1 MAKLKRILIV
11 LLVVVLL
18 AGVGVFLYFYFTQG
32 GSPPVVG
39 GNDLSLY
46 LNGTKI
52 ENGGSL
58 GLLDSGQEF
67 TVENAEKY
75 DVQIYAYCTQE
86 NDFALTVGEEPYTW
100 GDFEG
105 EEPYTWGDFDGRNLT
120 AGFDFARTE
129 TGFTITHYGL
139 NDVLSRIQNGMTV
152 KTDKFPP
159 VPIFRMSVTA
169 GEESLETYFYINAEV
184 IGISLDQSAIIF

>member
-1 MAKLKRILIV
+1 M
-11 LLVVVLL
+11 
-18 AGVGVFLYFYFTQG
+18 GVFLYFYFTQG
-32 GSPPVVG
+32 GSPSVVG
-39 GNDLSLY
+39 GNGLSLC

-100 GDFEG
+100 GDF
-105 EEPYTWGDFDGRNLT
+105 DGRNLT
-120 AGFDFARTE
+120 AGFD
-129 TGFTITHYGL
+129 
-139 NDVLSRIQNGMTV
+139 
-152 KTDKFPP
+152 
-159 VPIFRMSVTA
+159 SVIRWF
-169 GEESLETYFYINAEV
+169 ESSYPSHGYHILYKECASKYNIWFFVFSVAFFSPMIV
-184 IGISLDQSAIIF
+184 G

>member
-1 MAKLKRILIV
+1 MLIGRGNLICLLKNGSVANESKNRTV
-11 LLVVVLL
+11 

-39 GNDLSLY
+39 GNSLSLC

-75 DVQIYAYCTQE
+75 DVQIYA
-86 NDFALTVGEEPYTW
+86 
-100 GDFEG
+100 
-105 EEPYTWGDFDGRNLT
+105 
-120 AGFDFARTE
+120 
-129 TGFTITHYGL
+129 
-139 NDVLSRIQNGMTV
+139 
-152 KTDKFPP
+152 
-159 VPIFRMSVTA
+159 
-169 GEESLETYFYINAEV
+169 
-184 IGISLDQSAIIF
+184 

>member
-18 AGVGVFLYFYFTQG
+18 AGVGVFLYFYFTQD

-39 GNDLSLY
+39 GNGLSLY

-58 GLLDSGQEF
+58 DLLGSGQEF

-100 GDFEG
+100 GDL
-105 EEPYTWGDFDGRNLT
+105 DGRNLT
-120 AGFDFARTE
+120 AGFDFVRTE

-152 KTDKFPP
+152 KTDEFPP

>member
-1 MAKLKRILIV
+1 MAKLKRIFIV

-32 GSPPVVG
+32 GNPPVVG
-39 GNDLSLY
+39 GNGLSLC

-86 NDFALTVGEEPYTW
+86 NDFALTVG
-100 GDFEG
+100 G
-105 EEPYTWGDFDGRNLT
+105 GRRAVHLGRFRR
-120 AGFDFARTE
+120 AQPHGGF
-129 TGFTITHYGL
+129 
-139 NDVLSRIQNGMTV
+139 
-152 KTDKFPP
+152 
-159 VPIFRMSVTA
+159 
-169 GEESLETYFYINAEV
+169 
-184 IGISLDQSAIIF
+184 

>member
-1 MAKLKRILIV
+1 MAKLKRIFIV

-39 GNDLSLY
+39 GNGLSLC

-67 TVENAEKY
+67 TVENAEKH

-86 NDFALTVGEEPYTW
+86 NDFA
-100 GDFEG
+100 
-105 EEPYTWGDFDGRNLT
+105 YTWGDFDGRNLT

-152 KTDKFPP
+152 KTDEFPP

-184 IGISLDQSAIIF
+184 VGISLDQSAIIF

>member
-1 MAKLKRILIV
+1 MAKLKRIFIV

-39 GNDLSLY
+39 GNGLSLC

-67 TVENAEKY
+67 YVENAEKY

-86 NDFALTVGEEPYTW
+86 NDFALTV
-100 GDFEG
+100 G

-139 NDVLSRIQNGMTV
+139 NDGLSRIQNGMTV
-152 KTDKFPP
+152 KTDEFPP

-169 GEESLETYFYINAEV
+169 GKKNL
-184 IGISLDQSAIIF
+184 GK

>member
-1 MAKLKRILIV
+1 M
-11 LLVVVLL
+11 
-18 AGVGVFLYFYFTQG
+18 
-32 GSPPVVG
+32 
-39 GNDLSLY
+39 
-46 LNGTKI
+46 
-52 ENGGSL
+52 
-58 GLLDSGQEF
+58 
-67 TVENAEKY
+67 
-75 DVQIYAYCTQE
+75 QIYAYCTQE

-100 GDFEG
+100 GDF
-105 EEPYTWGDFDGRNLT
+105 DGRNLT
-120 AGFDFARTE
+120 TGFDFARTE

-152 KTDKFPP
+152 KTGEFPP

>member
-39 GNDLSLY
+39 GNSLSLC

-86 NDFALTVGEEPYTW
+86 SELIVLGNSAFFSYCDVGQIII
-100 GDFEG
+100 FV
-105 EEPYTWGDFDGRNLT
+105 
-120 AGFDFARTE
+120 
-129 TGFTITHYGL
+129 YGL
-139 NDVLSRIQNGMTV
+139 IRI
-152 KTDKFPP
+152 F
-159 VPIFRMSVTA
+159 SVT
-169 GEESLETYFYINAEV
+169 SV
-184 IGISLDQSAIIF
+184 IGYFSVNGTCICHTGNFYP

>member
-1 MAKLKRILIV
+1 MAKLKRIFIV

-39 GNDLSLY
+39 GNGLSLC

-67 TVENAEKY
+67 TLKTRKNTTCKY
-75 DVQIYAYCTQE
+75 T
-86 NDFALTVGEEPYTW
+86 P
-100 GDFEG
+100 
-105 EEPYTWGDFDGRNLT
+105 T
-120 AGFDFARTE
+120 AR
-129 TGFTITHYGL
+129 
-139 NDVLSRIQNGMTV
+139 R
-152 KTDKFPP
+152 KT
-159 VPIFRMSVTA
+159 T
-169 GEESLETYFYINAEV
+169 L
-184 IGISLDQSAIIF
+184 L

>member
-39 GNDLSLY
+39 GNGLSLY

-75 DVQIYAYCTQE
+75 DVQIYAYCTRAKSRTLGAISTGATSRR
-86 NDFALTVGEEPYTW
+86 ALTLR
-100 GDFEG
+100 
-105 EEPYTWGDFDGRNLT
+105 GRKRAL
-120 AGFDFARTE
+120 
-129 TGFTITHYGL
+129 
-139 NDVLSRIQNGMTV
+139 Q
-152 KTDKFPP
+152 
-159 VPIFRMSVTA
+159 
-169 GEESLETYFYINAEV
+169 
-184 IGISLDQSAIIF
+184 

>member
-39 GNDLSLY
+39 GNGLSLC

-58 GLLDSGQEF
+58 GLLNSGQEF
-67 TVENAEKY
+67 TVENGA
-75 DVQIYAYCTQE
+75 ISTGATSRR
-86 NDFALTVGEEPYTW
+86 ALTLR
-100 GDFEG
+100 
-105 EEPYTWGDFDGRNLT
+105 GRKRAL
-120 AGFDFARTE
+120 
-129 TGFTITHYGL
+129 
-139 NDVLSRIQNGMTV
+139 Q
-152 KTDKFPP
+152 
-159 VPIFRMSVTA
+159 
-169 GEESLETYFYINAEV
+169 
-184 IGISLDQSAIIF
+184 